1 MVDLCEEILQISMLV
16 NELPASLPQSGTG
29 DEEPMMF
36 FSLCRDMISRVSR
49 NTSRPRK
56 SHTYTYTF
64 PGLPGDEAAADVE
77 AEVGE
82 KRKKVPL
89 SAGSPVPL
97 WSTMGTSIPDILA
110 CSFSRCKQLRTGS
123 CSSPAARGPMET
135 RGLRVQTAQ
144 RHRDQRATPNSST
157 WASPAELCLGWKIR
171 TTLPTLQDNLTPGWP
186 DMDKIRQADTS
197 AKQMQAYFYNRRNG
211 VKSLPPLCSGDTAH
225 KTGWTEIVEYA
236 SCCPGCQLTITS
248 CGDCTRS
255 VLQKE

>member
-110 CSFSRCKQLRTGS
+110 
-123 CSSPAARGPMET
+123 
-135 RGLRVQTAQ
+135 
-144 RHRDQRATPNSST
+144 
-157 WASPAELCLGWKIR
+157 
-171 TTLPTLQDNLTPGWP
+171 
-186 DMDKIRQADTS
+186 
-197 AKQMQAYFYNRRNG
+197 
-211 VKSLPPLCSGDTAH
+211 LCSVDGLLLWLTLCRNP
-225 KTGWTEIVEYA
+225 
-236 SCCPGCQLTITS
+236 SCC
-248 CGDCTRS
+248 
-255 VLQKE
+255 V